1 MFDLTMTVDGVAAP
15 THAVFP
21 VEDPATNQIVAE
33 APECSSS
40 QLDEAMQAASAAFHD
55 WQRDRDRRGAAL
67 LCLADKL
74 SENLDVLADV
84 ITTEQGKPLAE
95 SRSELSGTLEE
106 LRYFATLEV
115 PVEIVCDN
123 AEAAVRVLRRPCGPV
138 AAITPWNFPIAT
150 AISKIGP
157 ALAAGCTMVLKSSP
171 YTPLSCLLLGELSR
185 DVLPAGVLNVVSGS
199 NQVGAWMT
207 EHPVP
212 RMVSFTGSVA
222 TGKRVATAAAGDL
235 KRVVLELGGNDPAIV
250 LDDADI
256 ETVAEGLFTNTFHNC
271 GQICVAIKRV
281 YAPERL
287 HDELVEALAART
299 RAAKLGDGHL
309 PTTDIG
315 PLCNKMQ
322 FDRVGELVSD
332 AVDHGARVVTGGRR
346 LEGAG
351 YFFEPTIISGVGDGV
366 RIVDEEQF
374 GPVLP
379 VMSYRDLDDAFQRAN
394 DTHFGLGASIWTAD
408 PERGSA
414 IASGLEAGMVWV
426 NTHQAAVAGQ
436 PGGGLKWSGIGV
448 EGGPWGLI
456 SFTDLQVVHVAR
468 A

>member
-1 MFDLTMTVDGVAAP
+1 
-15 THAVFP
+15 
-21 VEDPATNQIVAE
+21 
-33 APECSSS
+33 
-40 QLDEAMQAASAAFHD
+40 
-55 WQRDRDRRGAAL
+55 
-67 LCLADKL
+67 
-74 SENLDVLADV
+74 
-84 ITTEQGKPLAE
+84 
-95 SRSELSGTLEE
+95 
-106 LRYFATLEV
+106 
-115 PVEIVCDN
+115 
-123 AEAAVRVLRRPCGPV
+123 
-138 AAITPWNFPIAT
+138 
-150 AISKIGP
+150 
-157 ALAAGCTMVLKSSP
+157 
-171 YTPLSCLLLGELSR
+171 
-185 DVLPAGVLNVVSGS
+185 
-199 NQVGAWMT
+199 
-207 EHPVP
+207 
-212 RMVSFTGSVA
+212 
-222 TGKRVATAAAGDL
+222 
-235 KRVVLELGGNDPAIV
+235 
-250 LDDADI
+250 
-256 ETVAEGLFTNTFHNC
+256 
-271 GQICVAIKRV
+271 
-281 YAPERL
+281 
-287 HDELVEALAART
+287 
-299 RAAKLGDGHL
+299 
-309 PTTDIG
+309 
-315 PLCNKMQ
+315 MQ